1 MQPTKRGQTP
11 RGIVTPEL
19 QGNGKAEKFL
29 HRIEASYAR
38 HVDRVREPYLSVSI
52 QLAKYVYEK
61 KLIKPFQAYLALKFH
76 SRSGKIVV
84 DQAAE
89 IIRQTLGHSDTRQ
102 ATKHLQKCLAM
113 NWISQGH
120 AFFYIRSFERLQS
133 EFSTTSRTAAVL
145 RYSDIRNIREWTL
158 AHFAASRYRHF
169 DRVRKKGRANQGRK
183 ASGRQCSTSIISD
196 EFRMSYSAAHYLKQR
211 AKKQGYFTTRN
222 QAERTNIHPADIQQA
237 RKFLNDPALFIKSG
251 IVFRRLPDV
260 FRFNLDAPGKL
271 RLIHFTRRPK
281 YACN

>member
-1 MQPTKRGQTP
+1 MKPTKRETTFKGK
-11 RGIVTPEL
+11 VTSDL
-19 QGNGKAEKFL
+19 QATDKAEKFL

-38 HVDRVREPYLSVSI
+38 HVDRVREPYLSMPI
-52 QLAKYVYEK
+52 QLAKSVYEK

-76 SRSGKIVV
+76 SRNGKVSTS
-84 DQAAE
+84 QSAE

-102 ATKHLQKCLAM
+102 AIKHLQKCLAM

-120 AFFYIRSFERLQS
+120 TFYYIRSFERLQS

-169 DRVRKKGRANQGRK
+169 DRVRIKGRANQGRK
-183 ASGRQCSTSIISD
+183 ATGKECSIGIISD
-196 EFRMSYSAAHYLKQR
+196 ELGMSYSAAHYLKQR
-211 AKKQGYFTTRN
+211 AIKQAYFTARN
-222 QAERTNIHPADIQQA
+222 RTQRTGIHPAYIDIA
-237 RKFLNDPALFIKSG
+237 RSCLDDPALFVESG
-251 IVFRRLPDV
+251 SVFRRLPDV